1 MNNKYAAII
10 LDIKNSKNMSEDV
23 RAECQKKLLKIT
35 EFINNIFFSSLEE
48 KVVFTGGDSV
58 QGLFDNVK
66 NAVGCYYLA
75 KFLLYPFE
83 LRCGIGFGTINEF
96 IRNIKET
103 DKYLNSNFVDGNSYH
118 LATNAINTAKEKNY
132 NILIFTNN
140 PQNDIIINQVLHTSM
155 TLELL
160 QTPYQKDI
168 FCMFNLLF
176 PITYGDKQINSFY
189 YDFIIKILKSNLK
202 KYKIIKEK
210 FYYDDLYLRISQYLA
225 KNQTDD
231 EKVLINQRIF
241 YDTLIPAAL
250 NEYVAQMLG
259 VTRQNIEQKVEKGN
273 FNEVRKLD
281 VLAIMLSEKL

>member
-1 MNNKYAAII
+1 MNKKYAAII

-58 QGLFDNVK
+58 QGLFNNAK

-75 KFLLYPFE
+75 KFLLYPFK

-96 IRNIKET
+96 IKNLKEK
-103 DKYLNSNFVDGNSYH
+103 DKHLNSNFVDGDSYH
-118 LATNAINTAKEKNY
+118 LATNAINIAKEKNY
-132 NILIFTNN
+132 NILIFSGN
-140 PQNDIIINQVLHTSM
+140 PQNDIVINQVLHTSM
-155 TLELL
+155 TLELM

-168 FCMFNLLF
+168 FCMFSLLF

-189 YDFIIKILKSNLK
+189 YDFIIKTLKSNLQ

-225 KNQTDD
+225 KNQIDD
-231 EKVLINQRIF
+231 EKVLINHRVF

>member
-103 DKYLNSNFVDGNSYH
+103 DKHLNSNFVDGNSYH

-202 KYKIIKEK
+202 RYKIIKEK
-210 FYYDDLYLRISQYLA
+210 FYYDDLYQRISQYLA
-225 KNQTDD
+225 KNQTSD
-231 EKVLINQRIF
+231 EKVLINQRVF
-241 YDTLIPAAL
+241 YDTLIPASL

>member
-48 KVVFTGGDSV
+48 KAVFTGGDSV

>member
-103 DKYLNSNFVDGNSYH
+103 DKHLNSNFVDGNSYH

-225 KNQTDD
+225 KNQTDE
-231 EKVLINQRIF
+231 EKVLNNQRIF

>member
-103 DKYLNSNFVDGNSYH
+103 DKHLNSNFVDGNSYH

-225 KNQTDD
+225 KNQTSD
-231 EKVLINQRIF
+231 EKVLINQRVF
-241 YDTLIPAAL
+241 YDTLIPASL